1 MHPLD
6 AKSYSD
12 LFTKDNLKH
21 DYIQLMR
28 IYHPDRYK
36 GSDACKICA
45 KINALYEEAKVHIDD
60 DTWGDESNV
69 IYISL
74 KNGRKKRI
82 KYLYQ
87 GFNETGRY
95 YIGNTIVVFSFT
107 KKKFFDN
114 YLSSVKKIKY
124 ADDKIKNYFERF
136 MPEIIDSFTSAD
148 DTYYIVVRKTADVY
162 PLWLVMDI
170 FKQKEHAAWLST
182 RLFNLSAFLST
193 SGIVHDGIAITTIFV
208 SLESHG
214 AYLLGGWQYATSEG
228 SKMIGTNKEV
238 YSIMSPRTKADKTAN
253 YNTDTMAIKNVI
265 GRLLSGKDYR
275 AKTYRDFVNIVGEVW
290 ANFLLQSD
298 DQPIDVVHKWEDVR
312 DKSFKEHR
320 FVKVDIPEN
329 VYTK

>member
-1 MHPLD
+1 MKDPIK

-12 LFTKDNLKH
+12 LFTEDNLKA
-21 DYIQLMR
+21 DYIELMKT
-28 IYHPDRYK
+28 YHPDRYK
-36 GSDACKICA
+36 GSDASKICA
-45 KINALYEEAKVHIDD
+45 KINALYEEAKVHIND
-60 DTWGDESNV
+60 DTWGDESNI

-87 GFNETGRY
+87 GINETGEY

-124 ADDKIKNYFERF
+124 ADHKVKDYFERF

-148 DTYYIVVRKTADVY
+148 DKYYVVIRKTADVY
-162 PLWLVMDI
+162 PLSLVKDI

-193 SGIVHDGIAITTIFV
+193 SGIVHNGISISNIFV
-208 SLESHG
+208 SLEFHG
-214 AYLLGGWQYATSEG
+214 ASLLGGWQYAASEG
-228 SKMIGTNKEV
+228 SKMIGTNKQV
-238 YSIMSPRTKADKTAN
+238 YSIMSPSTKANKIAT
-253 YNTDTMAIKNVI
+253 YNTDTMAIKDI
-265 GRLLSGKDYR
+265 ICELLGG
-275 AKTYRDFVNIVGEVW
+275 KTYRELVSIVGEVW
-290 ANFLLQSD
+290 ANFLLQSED
-298 DQPIDVVHKWEDVR
+298 HPLDVVNKWEDVR

>member
-12 LFTKDNLKH
+12 LFTKDNLKA
-21 DYIQLMR
+21 DYIELMKT
-28 IYHPDRYK
+28 YHPDRYK
-36 GSDACKICA
+36 GSDASKICA
-45 KINALYEEAKVHIDD
+45 KINALYEEAKAHIND

-69 IYISL
+69 IYITR
-74 KNGRKKRI
+74 KNDIKMRV

-87 GFNETGRY
+87 GINETGEY
-95 YIGNTIVVFSFT
+95 YIGNTIVIFSFT

-136 MPEIIDSFTSAD
+136 MPEIIDSFTSVD
-148 DTYYIVVRKTADVY
+148 DKYYIVVKKTVDVY
-162 PLWLVMDI
+162 PLWLVKDI

-193 SGIVHDGIAITTIFV
+193 SGIVHNGISISNIFV
-208 SLESHG
+208 SLEFHG
-214 AYLLGGWQYATSEG
+214 ASLLGGWQYATSEG
-228 SKMIGTNKEV
+228 NKMIGTNKEV
-238 YSIMSPRTKADKTAN
+238 YSVMSPSTKANKLAN
-253 YNTDTMAIKNVI
+253 YNTDTMAIKHI
-265 GRLLSGKDYR
+265 ICRLLGG
-275 AKTYRDFVNIVGEVW
+275 KTYRDFVNIVGEVW
-290 ANFLLQSD
+290 ADFLMQSE

>member
-1 MHPLD
+1 MMHPLD

-12 LFTKDNLKH
+12 LFTKHNLKH

-36 GSDACKICA
+36 GSDATKICA

-87 GFNETGRY
+87 GFNETGKY
-95 YIGNTIVVFSFT
+95 YIGNTIVIFSFT

-124 ADDKIKNYFERF
+124 ADNKIKTYFERF

-148 DTYYIVVRKTADVY
+148 DKYYIVVRKTADVY

-193 SGIVHDGIAITTIFV
+193 SGIVHNGIAISTIFV
-208 SLESHG
+208 SLEFHG
-214 AYLLGGWQYATSEG
+214 ASLLGGWQYATSEG

-238 YSIMSPRTKADKTAN
+238 YSIMSPSTKANKIAN
-253 YNTDTMAIKNVI
+253 YNTDTMAIKNII
-265 GRLLSGKDYR
+265 GRLLGG
-275 AKTYRDFVNIVGEVW
+275 KTYRDFVNIVGEVW
-290 ANFLLQSD
+290 ANFLMQSE
-298 DQPIDVVHKWEDVR
+298 DQPIDVGHKWEDVR